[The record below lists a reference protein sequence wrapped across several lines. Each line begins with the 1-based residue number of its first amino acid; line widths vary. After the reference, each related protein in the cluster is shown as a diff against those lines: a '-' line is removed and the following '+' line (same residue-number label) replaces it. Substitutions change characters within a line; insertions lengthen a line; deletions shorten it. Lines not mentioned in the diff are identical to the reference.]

1 MKRDES
7 RGAGAL
13 CACLFLLPRRAAIYN
28 LWGFTMNKTYLKAA
42 AVALA
47 AYMAVAAVQRHVIE
61 VPFIG
66 AYLPK

>member
-1 MKRDES
+1 
-7 RGAGAL
+7 
-13 CACLFLLPRRAAIYN
+13 
-28 LWGFTMNKTYLKAA
+28 MNKTYLKAA